1 MIKVLDAN
9 TAPVSIGKITK
20 FLQKALAIATLIVFF
35 VGALTCAMTY
45 KNLGYTSTFYS
56 SWATSFAWSVLVT
69 APAGSII
76 STLMHLYINKVFSKL
91 GETPK
96 NVIFGVHMAVVMEG
110 IMACVT
116 AGNNVGFKSIPGFL
130 GGWLEAF
137 AVALPLGLV
146 ISIALTMTIKP
157 RLVRFLES

>member
-1 MIKVLDAN
+1 MSEVLDIN
-9 TAPVSIGKITK
+9 TAPVASEKITK
-20 FLQKALAIATLIVFF
+20 FLKKALAIATLIVFF
-35 VGALTCAMTY
+35 VGTLTCAMTY
-45 KNLGYTSTFYS
+45 RNLGYTSTFYS
-56 SWATSFAWSVLVT
+56 SWATSFAWSVFVT

-91 GETPK
+91 SETPK
-96 NVIFGVHMAVVMEG
+96 NMIFGIHMAVVMEG

-130 GGWLEAF
+130 QGWFEGF
-137 AVALPLGLV
+137 SVALPLGLV

-157 RLVRFLES
+157 RLVRFLAS

>member
-1 MIKVLDAN
+1 MSEILDAN
-9 TAPVSIGKITK
+9 TAHLAAEKVTK
-20 FLQKALAIATLIVFF
+20 FLKKALAIATLIVFF
-35 VGALTCAMTY
+35 IGALTWAMTY
-45 KNLGYTSTFYS
+45 KNLGYTGTFYS

-69 APAGSII
+69 APSASVI

-96 NVIFGVHMAVVMEG
+96 NVIFGIHMAVVMEG

-146 ISIALTMTIKP
+146 MSIALTLTIKP
-157 RLVRFLES
+157 RLVRFLAS

>member
-1 MIKVLDAN
+1 MSEVLNGN
-9 TAPVSIGKITK
+9 TAPLATEKITK
-20 FLQKALAIATLIVFF
+20 FLKKALAIATLITFF

-69 APAGSII
+69 APIASIV

-96 NVIFGVHMAVVMEG
+96 NVVFGIHMAVVMEG
-110 IMACVT
+110 VMACVT
-116 AGNNVGFKSIPGFL
+116 AGNNVGIASVSGFL
-130 GGWLEAF
+130 RGWLEAF

-146 ISIALTMTIKP
+146 LSIALTLTIKP
-157 RLVRFLES
+157 RLVRFLAS

>member
-1 MIKVLDAN
+1 MSQVLDVN
-9 TAPVSIGKITK
+9 TAPGATEKVTK
-20 FLQKALAIATLIVFF
+20 FLKKALAIATLIVFF

-45 KNLGYTSTFYS
+45 RNLGYTSTFYS

-69 APAGSII
+69 APTGSIM

-91 GETPK
+91 GEIPK
-96 NVIFGVHMAVVMEG
+96 NVIFGVHMAFVMEG

-116 AGNNVGFKSIPGFL
+116 AGNNVGFKSISGFL

-146 ISIALTMTIKP
+146 LAIALTMTIKP
-157 RLVRFLES
+157 RLVRFLAS